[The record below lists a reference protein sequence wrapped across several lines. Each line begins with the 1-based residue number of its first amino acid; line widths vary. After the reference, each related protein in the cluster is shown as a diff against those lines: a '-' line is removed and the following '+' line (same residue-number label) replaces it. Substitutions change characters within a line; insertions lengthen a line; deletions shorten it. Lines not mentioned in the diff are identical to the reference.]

1 MSCGTRCVVNV
12 LLSLLSI
19 ATAADGSATETSSQK
34 LRAVLLTVK
43 DVTAA
48 RIRRLQADRYNAIVL
63 DVSESSAAELAADQA
78 VVAHVVAAGL
88 DLYYWVEVARH
99 APSADADPLRMAS
112 LQGHGEW
119 RRLFPKTRPPGV
131 GEVTKV
137 YPWTPI
143 LYRENFDG
151 HLDRVTTL
159 LKDRP
164 RPKAVF
170 LNDLQAAPSAC
181 GCGNV
186 VCRWTTDYGPIETA
200 QRLKDDAAALFVA
213 ALARRLPDV
222 KLIPV
227 WTSECEE
234 HDREALC
241 AGVGCYQGICWKRYA
256 TQLAPIA
263 KQVDQLG
270 VLCLY
275 KEFGQD
281 VLHWKSEAGWIEH
294 ALRTFEDPPQNGPK
308 VSASRLIA
316 VLQGWDVSPDELTA
330 QITRAEAAGVSGFV
344 VAEARIAQS
353 WEPRIVSLAPNRP

>member
-1 MSCGTRCVVNV
+1 MSRTTKGIFWFVA
-12 LLSLLSI
+12 LLSLVS
-19 ATAADGSATETSSQK
+19 AVDVRAAEPSPPK
-34 LRAVLLTVK
+34 LRAILLNAKDMADSRIERLKAERFNAVVLAVSDSSDELAAEQAA
-43 DVTAA
+43 AA
-48 RIRRLQADRYNAIVL
+48 RIR
-63 DVSESSAAELAADQA
+63 
-78 VVAHVVAAGL
+78 AAGL

-99 APSADADPLRMAS
+99 APTANAKPLQMAS

-119 RRLFPKTRPPGV
+119 RRLFPKTRVPQE
-131 GEVTKV
+131 GEVTKI

-151 HLDRVTTL
+151 HLARVTAL

-164 RPKAVF
+164 QAKGVF

-200 QRLKDDAAALFVA
+200 KRLKDDAAALFVSE
-213 ALARRLPDV
+213 LSRRMPEV

-234 HDREALC
+234 HDQEALC
-241 AGVGCYQGICWKRYA
+241 AGVGCYQGLCWKRYA
-256 TQLAPIA
+256 AQLAPLA
-263 KQVDQLG
+263 KQVNALG

-281 VLHWKSEAGWIEH
+281 VPHWKSEAAWVEH
-294 ALRTFEDPPQNGPK
+294 ALRTFEAPPQNGPK
-308 VSASRLIA
+308 VATSRLIP
-316 VLQGWDVSPDELTA
+316 VLQGWDVSADELKA
-330 QITRAEAAGVSGFV
+330 QIGRAEAAGALGIV
-344 VAEARIAQS
+344 VAEARIDQG
-353 WEPRIVSLAPNRP
+353 WEPRIVSVMPGSR

>member
-1 MSCGTRCVVNV
+1 MSCRTRCDVSV
-12 LLSLLSI
+12 LLTLLSI
-19 ATAADGSATETSSQK
+19 VSAADLRSAETSPQK
-34 LRAVLLTVK
+34 LRAILLRAK

-48 RIRRLQADRYNAIVL
+48 RIQRLQADKYNAIVL
-63 DVSESSAAELAADQA
+63 DVSESSATELTADQA
-78 VVAHVVAAGL
+78 AAALIRAAAL

-99 APSADADPLRMAS
+99 APSADANPLRMAS

-119 RRLFPKTRPPGV
+119 RRLFPKLRLPGA

-143 LYRENFDG
+143 LYRKNFDG
-151 HLDRVTTL
+151 HLDRVTAL

-164 RPKAVF
+164 RPKAIF

-213 ALARRLPDV
+213 ALARRLPDI

-256 TQLAPIA
+256 TQLAPLV

-275 KEFGQD
+275 KEFGQN
-281 VLHWKSEAGWIEH
+281 VPHWKSEAGWIEH
-294 ALRTFEDPPQNGPK
+294 ALRTFEAPPQNGPK
-308 VSASRLIA
+308 VSTSRLIA
-316 VLQGWDVSPDELTA
+316 VLQGWDVSADELTA
-330 QITRAEAAGVSGFV
+330 QITRAEAAGVSGIV
-344 VAEARIAQS
+344 VAEARIEQS
-353 WEPRIVSLAPNRP
+353 WEPRVVSLAPNSP